1 MDKQPGTDEVAA
13 VHGWRENR
21 IAELERELAARCDHC
36 GGKVTDYPHG
46 CPGCSAPQCCQSCC
60 DRDQLE
66 RQRDELRT
74 ALERAREDMESWA
87 AYADE
92 YFREKHDLAGDLAAI
107 DKALEKSNGQ

>member
-21 IAELERELAARCDHC
+21 IAELERE
-36 GGKVTDYPHG
+36 
-46 CPGCSAPQCCQSCC
+46 
-60 DRDQLE
+60 RDA
-66 RQRDELRT
+66 LRT